1 MTKIPFQCS
10 CNIFFFSKRVRFET
24 PEQDA
29 VHDKRARLETS
40 QQDSGFQSQ
49 SSDAP
54 AQTSQDLSQWSSSQ
68 LDDEYLRLR
77 QEKETF
83 LEEHPLESQ
92 RSNQEK
98 SVIQKI
104 RDRMKKLS
112 KRVGPPAPL
121 ATPGERQRTGNSPFQ
136 SVTAPRFGRN
146 GSDDD
151 SNTMSSTKAKEKTG
165 RRTRTVGGEGVKAPV
180 ETREKTSPPQV
191 QCSNKSYQ
199 KVLTLTYI

>member
-1 MTKIPFQCS
+1 M
-10 CNIFFFSKRVRFET
+10 
-24 PEQDA
+24 
-29 VHDKRARLETS
+29 HDKRARLETS

-92 RSNQEK
+92 RSDQEK
-98 SVIQKI
+98 SLIKKI
-104 RDRMKKLS
+104 RNRLMKLS
-112 KRVGPPAPL
+112 KRVDPPAPL
-121 ATPGERQRTGNSPFQ
+121 ATPGERQRTATSLFKSG
-136 SVTAPRFGRN
+136 TAPRHREN
-146 GSDDD
+146 GCEDD
-151 SNTMSSTKAKEKTG
+151 SNEITTSKKKDNTG
-165 RRTRTVGGEGVKAPV
+165 RWTRTVEGEGVKAPV